1 MKKELKYIH
10 ENFKIML
17 KSLVE
22 YKSNFYSSIIEQVF
36 YYFAIGILLFV
47 LYDNFASL
55 VGWNLEQFIFYMV
68 LYDFVLVFV
77 NLFFWGKDL
86 VFDIPSGNLSQYI
99 NKPINPLIAYI
110 FSRLSAETIL
120 QVVISSLFIISLLI
134 YFNLSFYTLLLS
146 VLILINI
153 SLLFFLFRIAITSFA
168 FYGVGFTK
176 YLYRI
181 ENNFF
186 FIMQQYPTP
195 FFMRTKLSKIL
206 MFYPFFFIG
215 SLLIP
220 LLLETP
226 LQNFFIQLS
235 SIIIL
240 MILFLSIGIINWKL
254 GLKKYE
260 AFG

>member
-1 MKKELKYIH
+1 MKKELSYIN

-17 KSLVE
+17 KSLIE
-22 YKSNFYSSIIEQVF
+22 YKSNFYSSFLEQLF
-36 YYFAIGILLFV
+36 YYVSLGILLFV

-55 VGWNLEQFIFYMV
+55 VGWKLEQFIFYMV

-86 VFDIPSGNLSQYI
+86 VFDIPSGDLSQYI

-110 FSRLSAETIL
+110 FSRLSAETIF
-120 QVVISSLFIISLLI
+120 QVIISLVFFVLLSLYFNIFFHTFIISVVILLM
-134 YFNLSFYTLLLS
+134 
-146 VLILINI
+146 V
-153 SLLFFLFRIAITSFA
+153 SLLFLLFKIAFTSFA
-168 FYGVGFTK
+168 FYGIGFTK

-195 FFMRTKLSKIL
+195 FFMKTKLARVL

-220 LLLETP
+220 LLSET
-226 LQNFFIQLS
+226 QIWNICFQLS
-235 SIIIL
+235 IISIL
-240 MILFLSIGIINWKL
+240 MIVFLFIGLINWKQ

-260 AFG
+260 AYG